1 MKFHWHILCICN
13 RVWDNIWCSQNYNY
27 LTSYYINCAL
37 YVPSVNILINTKNNT
52 LNGTNIA
59 IIVAITINGPNGIY
73 SSPVF
78 LLQIINATP
87 IIAPNKKAIS
97 EIIIIVLQPKNKPS
111 APISFTSPNPIASFP
126 AIKPPTN
133 K

>member
-13 RVWDNIWCSQNYNY
+13 RVWDNIWCSQNCNY
-27 LTSYYINCAL
+27 LTAYYINCAL

-73 SSPVF
+73 SSPVS
-78 LLQIINATP
+78 L
-87 IIAPNKKAIS
+87 
-97 EIIIIVLQPKNKPS
+97 
-111 APISFTSPNPIASFP
+111 
-126 AIKPPTN
+126 TN
-133 K
+133 Y